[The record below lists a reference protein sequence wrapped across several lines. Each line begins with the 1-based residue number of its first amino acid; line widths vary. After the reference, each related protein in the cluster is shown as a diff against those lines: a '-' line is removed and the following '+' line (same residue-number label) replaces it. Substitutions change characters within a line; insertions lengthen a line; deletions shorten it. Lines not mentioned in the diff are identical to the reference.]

1 MYDKNLNL
9 RKIFLFLVRQIA
21 MIMMNRYLKNLIAC
35 LLVCISLMSVRGQ
48 DVTGKQVHQSVA
60 ESYDKWENP
69 LLEWEHLGPFSLD
82 SLVVNEAKNCINYY
96 FNKQLSY
103 LPWREAL
110 VDTFVQSLEG
120 NHKNLAMGYRALVF
134 TNGYDLHEL
143 VPNIYRIST
152 PADKQRRHQEMAH
165 HAYMRRS
172 GREAFTK
179 GLTNNHI
186 ALWHSHG
193 WYYESKLDRWEWQ
206 RARLYGS
213 VEDLSP
219 MMYILPYLAPM
230 LENAGA
236 NTFIPRERS
245 FNRNEIIID
254 NDWSTQGAKV
264 ELAKKLNY
272 ELQSGFAWKD
282 TLFSGDNP
290 FLSGSSYLVSNA
302 KGKVAEFHGR
312 VPETGE
318 YAVYVAYKRNK
329 ANSEAVTYKVDHSG
343 GITEFVLNQSMGGDT
358 WAYLGTFHFTRQH
371 EVLIEVSG
379 NGQVSVDAVRL
390 GGGMGNV
397 ARRPAEELIPNEWSL
412 NNDSRN
418 TEKGEA
424 INPEQFQWKTSQRP
438 RYMEAARYWLQ
449 YAGMPDTLV
458 YSLNESK
465 NDYNDDYQSRG
476 EWVDYLMGAPNGPT
490 KDREAAGLGI
500 PIDLAFAFHTDAG
513 ITPNDSIIGT
523 LGIYSSQRDSGYFPN
538 GQAKLSSRDLTDII
552 QSQIVNDIRATYNVD
567 WTRRGMWDK
576 QYSEAWRPNVPTM
589 LLELLSHQNLADMR
603 YGLDP
608 HFRFDVSRAIYKG
621 MLRFLAYQENRD
633 YVVQPLP
640 VSHMAIAET
649 NKGYRLSWQPVHDP
663 LEATAVPTHY
673 KVYRR
678 IGDGG
683 FDNGTLIDKTYYD
696 LPKAKKGEIV
706 SYKVTAINEGG
717 ESFPGEILSMGI
729 ARRKAEKVLVV
740 NAFDRIGAPAFVD
753 EGDFAGVAWWD
764 DMGVPDGV
772 DYGFT
777 GHQYDFN
784 RQSPWLDDDSPGWG
798 ASYATHEGIGIKGNT
813 FDNVII
819 HGQAI
824 MQAGYSFVSVSDEM
838 FESSYDASAYKAI
851 DVILGEEKSTTS
863 YKGTEEKY
871 KIYTPAFMDKLR
883 KVTSNRQHVF
893 MSGAY
898 VGSDFHL
905 TRDTLAK
912 DFAADVLRFK
922 WRSNHA
928 VRNGQ
933 VYVTD
938 YAHPVLKGD
947 YTFNTNLGPDYYAV
961 EAPDAIEPI
970 GIHAVTP
977 IGYKENNAS
986 AGTLYDGDYKTIILG
1001 FPFETVMGE
1010 QERAQL
1016 MKQILKFFYKE

>member
-1 MYDKNLNL
+1 MK
-9 RKIFLFLVRQIA
+9 
-21 MIMMNRYLKNLIAC
+21 NRYLKNIVVIIMMC
-35 LLVCISLMSVRGQ
+35 LNMVSAWAQ
-48 DVTGKQVHQSVA
+48 DA
-60 ESYDKWENP
+60 EVKDVYEYIVEANRNWQNP
-69 LLEWEHLGPFSLD
+69 LTEWTHLGVVTLD
-82 SLVVNEAKNCINYY
+82 SLQVDKAKQSINYY
-96 FNKQLSY
+96 FNNQLSY
-103 LPWREAL
+103 LPWREAM
-110 VDTFVQSLEG
+110 VDTFFKSLQA
-120 NHKNLAMGYRALVF
+120 NHKEFAEGYKAQVY
-134 TNGYDLHEL
+134 TNGYLLTDLI
-143 VPNIYRIST
+143 PNVYRHNLSIDT
-152 PADKQRRHQEMAH
+152 RRHIANKN
-165 HAYMRRS
+165 AGSYIKRTDTDNYTS
-172 GREAFTK
+172 GLS
-179 GLTNNHI
+179 GNHI

-219 MMYILPYLAPM
+219 MMYVLPYLAPM

-236 NTFIPRERS
+236 NLFLPRERC
-245 FNRNEIIID
+245 FNRNEVIID
-254 NDWSTQGAKV
+254 NDWSTEGTKL
-264 ELAKKLNY
+264 ELAKKLDY
-272 ELQSGFAWKD
+272 KLESGFAWKD
-282 TLFSGDNP
+282 TLYSGDNP

-302 KGKVAEFHGR
+302 NGKVAGFHAK
-312 VPETGE
+312 VPEAGE
-318 YAVYVAYKRNK
+318 YAVHVAYKRNTT
-329 ANSEAVTYKVDHSG
+329 NSEVVTYKVKHG
-343 GITEFVLNQSMGGDT
+343 GGKTEFVLNQSMGGDT
-358 WAYLGTFHFTRQH
+358 WAYLGTFYFTPEQ
-371 EVLIEVSG
+371 EALVEISG

-412 NNDSRN
+412 NNGNREAS
-418 TEKGEA
+418 EGEVVD
-424 INPEQFQWKTSQRP
+424 PEQYEWKTSERP

-490 KDREAAGLGI
+490 KDREAAGLGL

-513 ITPNDSIIGT
+513 ITPDDSIIGT

-538 GQAKLSSRDLTDII
+538 GQSKLSSRDLTDII
-552 QSQIVNDIRATYNVD
+552 QSQIVNDIQAKYNAD

-621 MLRFLAYQENRD
+621 MLRFLAFQEGRD

-640 VSHMAIAET
+640 VSHMAITET
-649 NKGYRLSWQPVHDP
+649 DKGYRLSWQPVIDS

-673 KVYRR
+673 KVYCR
-678 IGDGG
+678 IGTGG
-683 FDNGTLIDKTYYD
+683 FDNGTLVDAPFYD
-696 LPKAKKGEIV
+696 LPKVKKGQIV

-717 ESFPGEILSMGI
+717 ESFPGEILAMGI

-740 NAFDRIGAPAFVD
+740 NAFDRISAPAFID
-753 EGDFAGVAWWD
+753 EGNFAGVAWWD
-764 DMGVPDGV
+764 DMGVPDGI
-772 DYGFT
+772 DYSFT

-798 ASYATHEGIGIKGNT
+798 ASYATCEGTGVKGNS

-819 HGQAI
+819 HGKAI
-824 MQAGYSFVSVSDEM
+824 MQAGYSFVSVSDEV
-838 FESSYDASAYKAI
+838 FEDSSYDASAYKAI
-851 DVILGEEKSTTS
+851 DIILGEEKTTLS
-863 YKGTEEKY
+863 YKGTEVKY
-871 KIYTPAFMDKLR
+871 KIYTPAFMEQLR
-883 KVTSNRQHVF
+883 KVTSNKQHVF

-922 WRSNHA
+922 WRTNHA

-933 VYVTD
+933 IYATD
-938 YAHPVLKGD
+938 YVHPVLKGH
-947 YTFNTNLGPDYYAV
+947 YTFNTQPGPDYYAV

-970 GIHAVTP
+970 GIHAVTA
-977 IGYKENNAS
+977 IRYKENNAS
-986 AGTLYDGDYKTIILG
+986 AGTLYDGEYKTVILG

-1010 QERAQL
+1010 QERTQL
-1016 MKQILKFFYKE
+1016 MKQILRFFYVE